1 MIRTTG
7 DKRDTR
13 VVACAGFR
21 LFSLV
26 SSFDAH
32 RNAHA
37 AADAERGETLL
48 RIALLH
54 FVEQRDHASLP
65 RPPKNPDQTPAA
77 DDIAICKPP
86 KIPLLRPCERSI
98 KSAYEI
104 RVEQEAG
111 GSGGK
116 ERAEEILPIS
126 DCAARTA
133 QRPASW
139 LLALAVSFR

>member
-1 MIRTTG
+1 MPPLMQSVARPFFALRFCISWSSVTT
-7 DKRDTR
+7 TR
-13 VVACAGFR
+13 
-21 LFSLV
+21 
-26 SSFDAH
+26 
-32 RNAHA
+32 
-37 AADAERGETLL
+37 
-48 RIALLH
+48 
-54 FVEQRDHASLP
+54 HASLP
-65 RPPKNPDQTPAA
+65 RPPKIPDQHNYPAA